1 MTRIVAGRA
10 GGRRLA
16 VPPSGTRPTSDM
28 AREGVFSTLTSLLG
42 GFEGVAFLDLY
53 AGSGAVGLEA
63 WSRGAARVVLVES
76 APRALQVLRRNVAD
90 VTQNADPGE
99 VTVVGGK
106 VEAAVRELP
115 ASAFDVVFA
124 DPPYDVTSRSL
135 AGVVETLRDRGL
147 LGADAVVVVER
158 ASRDPWQWTEGIE
171 PMRERRYGD
180 ATVWYGRAALIAQ

>member
-76 APRALQVLRRNVAD
+76 APRALDVLRRNVAD
-90 VTQNADPGE
+90 VTRGADPAA

-106 VEAAVRELP
+106 VESVVRELP
-115 ASAFDVVFA
+115 PSAFDVVFA
-124 DPPYDVTSRSL
+124 DPPYDVATPSL
-135 AGVVETLRDRGL
+135 ITVVGTLRARGL
-147 LGADAVVVVER
+147 LAAGAIVVIER
-158 ASRDPWQWTEGIE
+158 ASRDSWQWPDGIE

-180 ATVWYGRAALIAQ
+180 ATVWYGHAASIAQ